1 LKNQHF
7 DYLVSRGF
15 TGTIEDLTAVSH
27 LDDNSINNN
36 VSNLLNLPSAWNH
49 NLKKPKAAK
58 VAKRSGEQK
67 YYQQVVIGGSIPYN
81 TVSTQ
86 DPNEA
91 LFQYDML
98 KVKHCLK
105 HMLIKF
111 PSSEAEC
118 GDLARQVLFDHG
130 LIRPEQFVRQGR
142 YKDIPTLLSFYEYY
156 ESLRGSSHRK
166 GKTHV
171 KLDRFRLLNL
181 NDPDVTQAIHDSL
194 NFPGNLPFDRLLHVV
209 FEYVGKKVKHQRICN
224 RDFYESVVKHY
235 TGPVYQDADGYL
247 DFTKLG
253 KLHNLALGRKI
264 GDHAKDKLQ
273 GILGF
278 ILIIGCHG
286 VGGKLDNRVT
296 KKSDG
301 KLDRRTLT
309 LGSASTNASH
319 IVRKKAGSHS
329 NYPGVSKQ
337 GNKWRVDWRY
347 ENWSYYLGN
356 FDTELEAANAYAHV
370 QEHREEIAGLLAPV
384 PKNASKSAKK
394 SLRAANLIIVKFY
407 IKSSLYPTVKV
418 IRDSQ

>member
-1 LKNQHF
+1 MPAASVEKLYFVKGRKKRAAKSNLSNRAKKARSDVTKVSRPIVSGRFTNQVVSLSDDGVLKIDGVLIINYDQDTMELIRSLKLDLTKLRVKRNNAKGYLAHAGELLSCILGAALKNQHF

-15 TGTIEDLTAVSH
+15 TGTIEDLTAVCH

-142 YKDIPTLLSFYEYY
+142 YKDIPTLLYFYEYY
-156 ESLRGSSHRK
+156 ESLRGSSNRK

-194 NFPGNLPFDRLLHVV
+194 NVPGNLPFDRLLHVV
-209 FEYVGKKVKHQRICN
+209 FEYVGKKVRHQRICN
-224 RDFYESVVKHY
+224 RDFYESVVKDY
-235 TGPVYQDADGYL
+235 IGGVGQNVEGYL
-247 DFTKLG
+247 MFNSLG
-253 KLHNLALGRKI
+253 MLHNLALGRKK

-273 GILGF
+273 G
-278 ILIIGCHG
+278 
-286 VGGKLDNRVT
+286 KL
-296 KKSDG
+296 
-301 KLDRRTLT
+301 
-309 LGSASTNASH
+309 
-319 IVRKKAGSHS
+319 
-329 NYPGVSKQ
+329 
-337 GNKWRVDWRY
+337 
-347 ENWSYYLGN
+347 
-356 FDTELEAANAYAHV
+356 
-370 QEHREEIAGLLAPV
+370 LL
-384 PKNASKSAKK
+384 
-394 SLRAANLIIVKFY
+394 F
-407 IKSSLYPTVKV
+407 
-418 IRDSQ
+418 